1 MTLLSS
7 KDVRDVVVVVVV
19 VLVSLMISTGSAAS
33 IPKERQIGEGWIIN
47 GIPMSIDHVAFNR
60 HTGERPAEDNR
71 ITNSNIGNQEPAL
84 AVINNVIFNSKP
96 PIPLATEVSLI
107 INEDNVANLAPL
119 VQSLEMPNESVLGR
133 ANVEVVVDDVKTV
146 KEKPDL
152 KTETDKQVDDVK
164 TVEKEPGLRT
174 ETDKQGSEEIV
185 SDVKPAEDSDLKKE
199 TKETLIKDVKVA
211 FDSDLKSSGTETAEQ
226 ESRPGD
232 VIPDVTKV
240 EDDWGD
246 FEEAFGDEQE
256 VGEGNEEV
264 IDGEENHDDLLHA
277 DPDEEV
283 GDGAGLDNDE
293 VIGDETDKDMEVAD
307 DNVVI

>member
-1 MTLLSS
+1 
-7 KDVRDVVVVVVV
+7 
-19 VLVSLMISTGSAAS
+19 LVSLMISTGSAAS

-60 HTGERPAEDNR
+60 HTGGRPEDNR
-71 ITNSNIGNQEPAL
+71 ITNNNIGNQESAL
-84 AVINNVIFNSKP
+84 AINNVLFNSKP
-96 PIPLATEVSLI
+96 PPSLMAEGSLVI
-107 INEDNVANLAPL
+107 DDNVANLPPL
-119 VQSLEMPNESVLGR
+119 VQSLKNPNESILGR
-133 ANVEVVVDDVKTV
+133 ADVEVVVDDVKTV
-146 KEKPDL
+146 EKQPSL

-164 TVEKEPGLRT
+164 TVEKEAGLRT
-174 ETDKQGSEEIV
+174 ETDKQGSVEIV
-185 SDVKPAEDSDLKKE
+185 SDVKLAEYPDLKSFETEAEAVKEE
-199 TKETLIKDVKVA
+199 TKETLIKNVKAAV
-211 FDSDLKSSGTETAEQ
+211 DSDLESSGTETALQ
-226 ESRPGD
+226 ESR
-232 VIPDVTKV
+232 PDVTKV

-277 DPDEEV
+277 DSDEEV